1 MAETT
6 MKNLTTIAGEPMIR
20 TLPRPADSNASGDIF
35 GGWVLS
41 QMDIAGAIPA
51 TERAGGRV
59 ATVAIDAMVFHEP
72 IFVGDVVSLYAEVTK
87 VGRTSLTV
95 KIETI
100 ALRRTSREL
109 VRVTEGMFVYVA
121 LDKSG
126 KPRPVPPGS

>member
-6 MKNLTTIAGEPMIR
+6 TKNLTTIVGEPMIR
-20 TLPRPADSNASGDIF
+20 TLPRPADANASGDIF

-51 TERAGGRV
+51 SERAGARV
-59 ATVAIDAMVFHEP
+59 ATVAIDAMVFHAP
-72 IFVGDVVSLYAEVTK
+72 IFVGDLVSLYAEVTK

-100 ALRRTSREL
+100 AARRGTGEL
-109 VRVTEGMFVYVA
+109 VRVTEGIFVYVA
-121 LDKSG
+121 LDKAG
-126 KPRPVPPGS
+126 KPRPVPPEG

>member
-1 MAETT
+1 

-87 VGRTSLTV
+87 VGRTSLTG
-95 KIETI
+95 ENRNHR
-100 ALRRTSREL
+100 ASAHLARARARHRGNFCLRGAR
-109 VRVTEGMFVYVA
+109 
-121 LDKSG
+121 
-126 KPRPVPPGS
+126 